1 MINLEFSVDRL
12 LPSVNRN
19 GCKLRGMSTI
29 TFDTLRFTEKLR
41 SAGVSE
47 AQAKA
52 EAEALAVAF
61 SEAMDSQIATK
72 RDTDRLDGRLNLVQW
87 MIGFNLAFTMAVL
100 WKVFS

>member
-1 MINLEFSVDRL
+1 
-12 LPSVNRN
+12 
-19 GCKLRGMSTI
+19 MSTI